1 MAEPPRRHCRVK
13 IVIAACGALLLA
25 AAVSG
30 IVAQLNQGG
39 GSEMGT
45 TSGRQVESPHFPQT
59 GTP

>member
-1 MAEPPRRHCRVK
+1 VK
-13 IVIAACGALLLA
+13 IGIVIAACCALVFA
-25 AAVSG
+25 AAVAG
-30 IVAQLNQGG
+30 IVAQLNQGS